1 MLKNA
6 GTMSSD
12 PVPVLLIAPRFTLAN
27 QLKTPHWPGAQ
38 DPSAAT
44 TGLALHKM
52 ACYVLQQWQQME

>member
-12 PVPVLLIAPRFTLAN
+12 SVLVLLVAPRFTPTN
-27 QLKTPHWPGAQ
+27 QLKTPHQPGAQ
-38 DPSAAT
+38 DTSAAT

-52 ACYVLQQWQQME
+52 ACYMLQL